1 MRKGSF
7 DLNKVIVI
15 GGGPAGMMAA
25 LQAAK
30 NGNKVILIEK
40 NKNLGKKLLI
50 TGKGRC
56 NLTNYSDLKQHIKNI
71 VDNPEF
77 MYSSLAEFDAYRLYY
92 FFEGLGLELKIER
105 GDRVFPKSN
114 RSQDVLK
121 VLQKELF
128 KYNVEIVQ
136 DQVAKILLEEDQ
148 IRGVKLK
155 YQGQLEAD
163 KIILAAGGSSYP
175 QTGSDGSGF
184 KLAKN
189 AGHKIIDPEPGLC
202 GLKTKEEWIY
212 ETQGLKLKYVDL
224 KLFKN
229 GEEIYSEFGDLE
241 IRKNYLD
248 GPIIISASM
257 YIDQDPEDY
266 QVEIDLK
273 PALDYQTL
281 DQRILR
287 DFEKFSNK
295 FFGNSLGDLLPQ
307 KLIPVIL
314 KLSSI
319 DYKKTVNQ
327 ITAEER
333 EELIHLLKNL
343 KLNIKAKKGFE
354 RAIVTRGGV
363 STEEINPK
371 TMESRLI
378 KDLYF
383 AGEIIDL
390 AAMTGGYNLQIA
402 FSTAYKAGNNLN

>member
-1 MRKGSF
+1 MT
-7 DLNKVIVI
+7 KVIVI

-30 NGNKVILIEK
+30 NKNKVTIIEK

-56 NLTNYSDLKQHIKNI
+56 NLTNYSDLNQHIKNI
-71 VDNPEF
+71 IDNPEF

-92 FFEGLGLELKIER
+92 FFEELGLPLKIER
-105 GDRVFPKSN
+105 GDRVFPESN

-128 KYNVEIVQ
+128 KSGVEIIQ
-136 DQVAKILLEEDQ
+136 DQVQELLLEGQQ
-148 IRGVKLK
+148 IKGVKLK

-163 KIILAAGGSSYP
+163 KVILAAGGSSYP

-184 KLAKN
+184 KLARKI
-189 AGHKIIDPEPGLC
+189 GHKIIDPNPGLC
-202 GLKTKEEWIY
+202 GLETKENWIY
-212 ETQGLKLKYVDL
+212 EAEGLKLKYVEL
-224 KLFKN
+224 KLLRN

-241 IRKNYLD
+241 IRENYLG

-257 YIDQDPEDY
+257 FINQAPENY
-266 QVEIDLK
+266 QLLIDLK

-287 DFEKFSNK
+287 DFAKYSNK

-307 KLIPVIL
+307 QMIPVIL

-319 DYKKTVNQ
+319 NYNKTVNQ
-327 ITAEER
+327 ITAAER
-333 EELIHLLKNL
+333 EELIELLKNL

-363 STEEINPK
+363 STEEIDPK
-371 TMESRLI
+371 TMESKLI
-378 KDLYF
+378 KNLYF
-383 AGEIIDL
+383 AGEVIDL

-402 FSTAYKAGNNLN
+402 FSTAYKAGINLN

>member
-1 MRKGSF
+1 M
-7 DLNKVIVI
+7 NKVIVI

-71 VDNPEF
+71 VDNSEF

-92 FFEGLGLELKIER
+92 FFEGLGLPLKIER

-148 IRGVKLK
+148 IRGIKLK

-189 AGHKIIDPEPGLC
+189 TGHKIIDPEPGLC
-202 GLKTKEEWIY
+202 GLKTKENWIY
-212 ETQGLKLKYVDL
+212 EAQGLKLKYVEL
-224 KLFKN
+224 NLLKN
-229 GEEIYSEFGDLE
+229 GKEVYSEFGDLE

-273 PALDYQTL
+273 PALGYQTL

-363 STEEINPK
+363 STEEIDPK

>member
-1 MRKGSF
+1 LAK
-7 DLNKVIVI
+7 IIII

-25 LQAAK
+25 LEAAK
-30 NGNKVILIEK
+30 NKNQVILIEK
-40 NKNLGKKLLI
+40 NKALGKKLLI

-56 NLTNYSDLKQHIKNI
+56 NLTNYSDLNQHIKNI

-92 FFEGLGLELKIER
+92 FFEGLGLPLKIER

-128 KYNVEIVQ
+128 KYNVEIIQ
-136 DQVAKILLEEDQ
+136 DQVDEILLADQ
-148 IRGVKLK
+148 KIKGVKLK

-189 AGHKIIDPEPGLC
+189 LGHKIIKPEPGLC
-202 GLKTKEEWIY
+202 GLETKGDWIY
-212 ETQGLKLKYVDL
+212 EAQGLKLKYVEL
-224 KLFKN
+224 KLLKN
-229 GEEIYSEFGDLE
+229 GEEIYSQFGDLE

-248 GPIIISASM
+248 GPTIISASM
-257 YIDQDPEDY
+257 LIDQNPEAY
-266 QVEIDLK
+266 QLVIDLK

-281 DQRILR
+281 DQRIIR
-287 DFEKFSNK
+287 DFKKYSNK
-295 FFGNSLGDLLPQ
+295 FFGNSLRDLLPKQ
-307 KLIPVIL
+307 LIPVIL

-327 ITAEER
+327 ITAAER
-333 EELIHLLKNL
+333 EELIYLFKSL
-343 KLNIKAKKGFE
+343 KLNIKTKKGFE
-354 RAIVTRGGV
+354 RSIITRGGV
-363 STEEINPK
+363 STEEIDPK

-378 KDLYF
+378 KNLYF
-383 AGEIIDL
+383 AGEVIDL

-402 FSTAYKAGNNLN
+402 FSTAYKAGNNLIK

>member
-1 MRKGSF
+1 MAKI
-7 DLNKVIVI
+7 IVI

-30 NGNKVILIEK
+30 NENEVILIEK
-40 NKNLGKKLLI
+40 NKALGKKLLI

-56 NLTNYSDLKQHIKNI
+56 NLTNYSDLNQHIKNTI
-71 VDNPEF
+71 DNPEF

-92 FFEGLGLELKIER
+92 FFEGLGLPLKIER

-128 KYNVEIVQ
+128 KHNVEIIQ
-136 DQVAKILLEEDQ
+136 DQVAEILLAAKK

-175 QTGSDGSGF
+175 ETGSDGSGF
-184 KLAKN
+184 KLAE
-189 AGHKIIDPEPGLC
+189 ALGHKIIEPEPGLC
-202 GLKTKEEWIY
+202 GLKTKENWIY
-212 ETQGLKLKYVDL
+212 EAQGLKLKYVEL

-229 GEEIYSEFGDLE
+229 GEEIFSQFGDLE
-241 IRKNYLD
+241 IRDDYLD
-248 GPIIISASM
+248 GPLIISASM
-257 YIDQDPEDY
+257 YIDQNPEAY
-266 QVEIDLK
+266 HLEIDLK

-281 DQRILR
+281 DQRIIR
-287 DFEKFSNK
+287 DFKKYSNK

-307 KLIPVIL
+307 KMIPVIL
-314 KLSSI
+314 ELSAI

-327 ITAEER
+327 ITAAER
-333 EELIHLLKNL
+333 EELIYLLKNL
-343 KLNIKAKKGFE
+343 KLNIKRKKGFE

-363 STEEINPK
+363 STEEIDPK

-378 KDLYF
+378 KNLYF
-383 AGEIIDL
+383 AGEVIDL
-390 AAMTGGYNLQIA
+390 AAVTGGYNLQIA
-402 FSTAYKAGNNLN
+402 FSTGYKAGSNLSS

>member
-1 MRKGSF
+1 LK
-7 DLNKVIVI
+7 KVIVI

-30 NGNKVILIEK
+30 NENKVSLIEK

-56 NLTNYSDLKQHIKNI
+56 NLTNYSDLNQHIKNI
-71 VDNPEF
+71 IDNPEF
-77 MYSSLAEFDAYRLYY
+77 MYSSLSEFDAYRLYY
-92 FFEGLGLELKIER
+92 FFEGLGLPLKIER

-121 VLQKELF
+121 VMQKELF
-128 KYNVEIVQ
+128 KHNVEIIQ
-136 DQVAKILLEEDQ
+136 DQVAEILLEGQ
-148 IRGVKLK
+148 KIKGVKLK

-163 KIILAAGGSSYP
+163 KIILAAGGASYP

-184 KLAKN
+184 QLAEN
-189 AGHKIIDPEPGLC
+189 LGHKIIEASPGLC
-202 GLKTKEEWIY
+202 GLETKENWIY
-212 ETQGLKLKYVDL
+212 EAQGLKLKYIDL
-224 KLFKN
+224 KLLN
-229 GEEIYSEFGDLE
+229 NDEEIYSEFGDLT
-241 IRKNYLD
+241 IRKDYLD
-248 GPIIISASM
+248 GPTIISASM
-257 YIDQDPEDY
+257 LIDQAPENY
-266 QVEIDLK
+266 KLIIDLK

-287 DFEKFSNK
+287 DFDKYSNK
-295 FFGNSLGDLLPQ
+295 FFANSLGDLLPKQ
-307 KLIPVIL
+307 MIPVIL

-319 DYKKTVNQ
+319 DYNKTVNQ
-327 ITAEER
+327 ITAAER
-333 EELIHLLKNL
+333 EELIYLLKNL

-363 STEEINPK
+363 STEEIDPK
-371 TMESRLI
+371 TMESKLI
-378 KDLYF
+378 EDLYF

-402 FSTAYKAGNNLN
+402 FSTGYKAGQNLN